1 MFNNISN
8 DTKKMIRISIYLIIV
23 FVLFV
28 GGFFT
33 GKSLKLLSKIAPEN
47 QLDRNSIG
55 LSNPSTDID
64 FSDNK
69 IVTFAVFGLDRRDK
83 NEIPRSDAIML
94 VTIDTSRKKIKLTSV
109 MRDIYITIDG
119 IGKDKLNHAYFYG
132 GPALSLKTINNTFN
146 MNVEDYVSVDF
157 FNLPTIIDDLGG
169 IELDIKKSEINNLNK
184 YIQENQSLLNISG
197 EHLIKESGVQT
208 VSGIQALSY
217 ARIRDVGDGDF
228 ERTERQRKVILAM
241 IEKAQSISPLKLSK
255 LLEKNID
262 AIETSLSLNKIL
274 SLGANLLLNKYT
286 IEQTRIPFEGDYDDG
301 GRIIDGIWYL
311 TFDKETTVNKFKNYI
326 YNDVLDQK

>member
-1 MFNNISN
+1 
-8 DTKKMIRISIYLIIV
+8 
-23 FVLFV
+23 
-28 GGFFT
+28 
-33 GKSLKLLSKIAPEN
+33 
-47 QLDRNSIG
+47 
-55 LSNPSTDID
+55 
-64 FSDNK
+64 
-69 IVTFAVFGLDRRDK
+69 
-83 NEIPRSDAIML
+83 
-94 VTIDTSRKKIKLTSV
+94 